1 MDIKIKAVEGKML
14 LDPRTIGGQQRRYG
28 YERKLEGEKVT
39 LGRKEPRV
47 RFSFVGGE
55 FVVTETPDHYFRR
68 AIHAGDI
75 DYVAHVNA
83 DGSTKRDPS
92 LVAVSA
98 RNVAARAKDAE
109 LAAKQ
114 AEQAEADE
122 AAALEAA
129 ESGEDV

>member
-28 YERKLEGEKVT
+28 YERKLEGEKVV

-47 RFSFVGGE
+47 RFAFVGGE

-68 AIHAGDI
+68 AIHAGDV

-98 RNVAARAKDAE
+98 RHVTARAKAAE
-109 LAAKQ
+109 LAAVEQ
-114 AEQAEADE
+114 AKAEADE
-122 AAALEAA
+122 ANALIAA
-129 ESGEDV
+129 ESGVDV